1 MLRWALI
8 GAGIAGLLGVSCG
21 AFGAHALT
29 ALTGEAPAGAFDTAS
44 RYHLIHSA
52 ALAAAALAPAA
63 GAERRRCAAACVA
76 WLVGMAIFSGTL
88 YALAATGATWLGAI
102 TPIGGLLL
110 MAGWILL
117 LAAAWRAGPA

>member
-21 AFGAHALT
+21 AFGAHALA
-29 ALTGEAPAGAFDTAS
+29 ALTGEAPTGAFDTAS

-88 YALAATGATWLGAI
+88 YALAVTGATWLGAI